1 MLCTHLIV
9 LGFDASTFLIG
20 TTRIRNEQI
29 QELGLKVKGDGN
41 SSQQTYF
48 KFVVPSH
55 SRKILQQKMRKTI
68 TPVSA
73 AGIWTHY
80 LESKESCVS
89 SFNHCLD
96 QRPKNGSGSSS
107 EWFECFFGKVFI
119 IKISSCAETARIGH
133 FKSNKQFYITLL
145 IKNPVTP
152 ERLTKKFRNFQ
163 SGF

>member
-1 MLCTHLIV
+1 MLCNHLIV

-73 AGIWTHY
+73 AGI
-80 LESKESCVS
+80 
-89 SFNHCLD
+89 
-96 QRPKNGSGSSS
+96 
-107 EWFECFFGKVFI
+107 
-119 IKISSCAETARIGH
+119 
-133 FKSNKQFYITLL
+133 
-145 IKNPVTP
+145 
-152 ERLTKKFRNFQ
+152 
-163 SGF
+163 